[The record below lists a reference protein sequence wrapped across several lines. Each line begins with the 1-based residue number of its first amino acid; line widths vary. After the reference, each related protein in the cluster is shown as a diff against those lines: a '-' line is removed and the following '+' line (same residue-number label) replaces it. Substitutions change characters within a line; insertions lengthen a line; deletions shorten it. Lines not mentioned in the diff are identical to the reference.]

1 MGAGAGSWEKA
12 QQEGGDPLHRS
23 DGGVGAGIRSW
34 RRGARG
40 ERWRQRRRNRRAG
53 HIVVGGKRA
62 AAAQERADEPRTQ
75 A

>member
-34 RRGARG
+34 RRGYGGRG
-40 ERWRQRRRNRRAG
+40 APCALAQTFIKIG
-53 HIVVGGKRA
+53 LVSGVVHRLC
-62 AAAQERADEPRTQ
+62 
-75 A
+75 

>member
-34 RRGARG
+34 RRGHGGRG
-40 ERWRQRRRNRRAG
+40 GGNGAG
-53 HIVVGGKRA
+53 TVGQG
-62 AAAQERADEPRTQ
+62 T
-75 A
+75 